1 MSFLQFN
8 VPSCKGWI
16 PPGPNNP
23 TITSLSGY
31 YSPAGATVLL
41 SVFGTNYKPY
51 SVVKFGTFYPTT
63 YFISTQQ
70 LEIYVPTSIVAGTY
84 PVQVFN
90 DGIGSNVV
98 NYTLDPSGGPTGST
112 GPTGPSN
119 GPTGDTGATGSTGYT
134 GPTGMTGPTG
144 DNSGFTG
151 NTGPTGFTG
160 DTGPTG
166 FTGDTGPTGPG
177 ITSFTI
183 TSNAVGTDSWTFN
196 IPASYG
202 RAYTYSLYTDTIPTT
217 TVATGQSKPMFGYPT
232 INGSF
237 ILATGSGILQYYRS
251 TSVSAITYC
260 SGFQDNYTI
269 TASGSAY
276 MMNIISV
283 IGTTT
288 LTWSYSTNGVNDG
301 GGCPPQANSQ
311 FTTTYTITSSS
322 SVASCYLKL
331 VGIIVA
337 P

>member
-1 MSFLQFN
+1 MSYLQFN

-16 PPGPNNP
+16 PPGPIIP

-41 SVFGTNYKPY
+41 SVFGTNYRPF

-70 LEIYVPTSIVAGTY
+70 LEIYIPTSIVAGTY

-119 GPTGDTGATGSTGYT
+119 GPTGDTGSTGS
-134 GPTGMTGPTG
+134 
-144 DNSGFTG
+144 
-151 NTGPTGFTG
+151 TG

-217 TVATGQSKPMFGYPT
+217 TVATGQSKPMFGSPT

-251 TSVSAITYC
+251 TSSSAITYC